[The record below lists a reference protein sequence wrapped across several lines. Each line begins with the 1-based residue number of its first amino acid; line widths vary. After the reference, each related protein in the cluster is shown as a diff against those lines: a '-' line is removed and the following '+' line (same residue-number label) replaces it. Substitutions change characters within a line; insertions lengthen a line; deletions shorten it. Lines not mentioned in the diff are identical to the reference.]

1 MNACFRTLP
10 LAALLGLALV
20 AGCDP
25 KSPKVTEDN
34 RPPTGEREQATG
46 TVTGSTGTATG
57 TGGAGST
64 TTPGTPSGTLPE
76 ASGPAVSA
84 GSEPTAGRSTGA
96 PLGAGA
102 GMATGGAT
110 PSDSHGS
117 TAGEPGRSTGP
128 AAGTAA
134 PPGVAVPAASA
145 ASMAA
150 GAGDMAQ
157 GAPAA
162 GSSRTQAAPGG
173 DAPAKAAK
181 DGNETSATPLNS
193 AERTFVQTTAGLG
206 LYEMA
211 AAKMGQERA
220 KSPAV
225 KDFAQRIERDH
236 AKAQEQLQ
244 QLAGRHRIDLPG
256 QMPPDRQ
263 TVIERLERSEPFDTA
278 FVNTVGVQDHQSS
291 IERFEKASRDAK
303 DPELKAWIQQNLKS
317 LRTHLAQARKLPGA
331 NSR

>member
-10 LAALLGLALV
+10 LAVLLGLALV

-25 KSPKVTEDN
+25 KSPKVTEDS

-84 GSEPTAGRSTGA
+84 GSEPTAGRSTGT

-102 GMATGGAT
+102 GVATGGAT
-110 PSDSHGS
+110 PSDSHDS
-117 TAGEPGRSTGP
+117 TAGEPGRATGGG
-128 AAGTAA
+128 AGTAA
-134 PPGVAVPAASA
+134 PPGVAVPSASA

-150 GAGDMAQ
+150 GAGDLAQ

-162 GSSRTQAAPGG
+162 SSSRTQAAPGG
-173 DAPAKAAK
+173 DTPSKEAK

-193 AERTFVQTTAGLG
+193 TDRTFVQTTAGLG

-211 AAKMGQERA
+211 AARLGQERA
-220 KSPAV
+220 KSPDI

-244 QLAGRHRIDLPG
+244 RLADQHRIELPK
-256 QMPPDRQ
+256 QMPSDRQ
-263 TVIERLERSEPFDTA
+263 RVIERLERAEPFDTA

-291 IERFEKASRDAK
+291 IERFEKAARDAK

-331 NSR
+331 DGR

>member
-1 MNACFRTLP
+1 V
-10 LAALLGLALV
+10 AAGN
-20 AGCDP
+20 G
-25 KSPKVTEDN
+25 
-34 RPPTGEREQATG
+34 
-46 TVTGSTGTATG
+46 
-57 TGGAGST
+57 
-64 TTPGTPSGTLPE
+64 
-76 ASGPAVSA
+76 
-84 GSEPTAGRSTGA
+84 PTAGGSTGA
-96 PLGAGA
+96 PLGAG
-102 GMATGGAT
+102 TT
-110 PSDSHGS
+110 
-117 TAGEPGRSTGP
+117 
-128 AAGTAA
+128 A

-150 GAGDMAQ
+150 GAGDLAQ

-173 DAPAKAAK
+173 DAPAK
-181 DGNETSATPLNS
+181 DGNEASATPFNS
-193 AERTFVQTTAGLG
+193 AERTFVQTAAGLG

-211 AAKMGQERA
+211 AAKLGQEHA

-225 KDFAQRIERDH
+225 KDFARRIERGH

-291 IERFEKASRDAK
+291 IERFEKAARDAK
-303 DPELKAWIQQNLKS
+303 DPELKAWIQQNLTS

-331 NSR
+331 HSR

>member
-1 MNACFRTLP
+1 MNVCFRTLP
-10 LAALLGLALV
+10 LAALLGLALLG
-20 AGCDP
+20 GCDP
-25 KSPKVTEDN
+25 KSPKVTEDH
-34 RPPTGEREQATG
+34 RAPTGEREQAAG
-46 TVTGSTGTATG
+46 TITGSTGTATG
-57 TGGAGST
+57 TGAAGST

-84 GSEPTAGRSTGA
+84 GNEPTAGGSTGA
-96 PLGAGA
+96 PRGAG
-102 GMATGGAT
+102 TT
-110 PSDSHGS
+110 
-117 TAGEPGRSTGP
+117 
-128 AAGTAA
+128 A

-150 GAGDMAQ
+150 GAGDLAQ

-162 GSSRTQAAPGG
+162 GSSRTQAAPGS

-181 DGNETSATPLNS
+181 DGNEAPATPFNS
-193 AERTFVQTTAGLG
+193 AERTFVQTAAGLG

-211 AAKMGQERA
+211 AAKLGQEHA

-291 IERFEKASRDAK
+291 IERFEKAARDAK
-303 DPELKAWIQQNLKS
+303 DPELKAWIQQNLTS